1 MTPQSDRRQEERP
14 VGVRTNQ
21 EAAPR
26 KRFRIE
32 KIEERIAPDAH
43 FNPHSKMVG
52 TGGAVGGSPGGSIS
66 GSFSLSNPTLCY

>member
-14 VGVRTNQ
+14 VGVRANQ
-21 EAAPR
+21 EAPR

-43 FNPHSKMVG
+43 FNPHNSKMVG
-52 TGGAVGGSPGGSIS
+52 TGGTVGGPHGGSIS